1 MHSLQF
7 ASLPRGHDRQ
17 PVTTTVSGAQG
28 QNAPREAAQ
37 PIAVSSVPSRT
48 SSSFFNGAGAGA
60 GNGCPDNSR
69 LTSPRFVGGTN
80 NASSQ
85 PNPMETDSSTD
96 GSFDED
102 SASLHDE
109 ETAHFQSQ
117 AESARLYLEE
127 LGIDVGAKESGG
139 LAALMVAAWENRYDL
154 VENLLAAN
162 VPADSVDAASGDTA
176 LILAASLG
184 HAGVVKRLLDVPGLA
199 LDHANQ
205 NGDTALML
213 ASSGNCP
220 EVVELLIKRGADVN
234 LLNCRHGYT
243 ALMLASA
250 YGSAGAAQKLVA
262 APRIELDRANLRGD
276 TALILACSGKHA
288 DVVKCLLAAGAATTP
303 VGSHALTAFGI
314 AVQEKNVP
322 ITELLL
328 AHHPETG
335 DTFNASS
342 GLQDAFSVAVTDLL
356 LARDRPSPFEIA
368 EPLAFFRTL
377 SDMIPVDGDTRLLL
391 QWLRKQG
398 VLMACAQELVAL
410 LAPAGA
416 WAPGADR
423 GREGDRRQQR
433 LIYCI
438 SAVGQLGYTGAAE
451 RVRHIYQQA
460 GTSPEG
466 LGKLDKLA
474 RQQLGAVA
482 SSANTAAALLGGDL
496 INLLID
502 HCLQQT
508 SPKYEVRVLL
518 LQECL
523 VQAGFIEPLA
533 MAVASG
539 WQAVLA
545 GMQQKQFTVPAGLSF
560 VGILEH
566 IHKHVIG
573 EAQTMLARA
582 LKERLKEHALLSSF
596 QVMLPPKQEEAVH
609 VLFQTQCNWLSQ
621 FCEQSLEFH

>member
-1 MHSLQF
+1 
-7 ASLPRGHDRQ
+7 
-17 PVTTTVSGAQG
+17 
-28 QNAPREAAQ
+28 
-37 PIAVSSVPSRT
+37 
-48 SSSFFNGAGAGA
+48 
-60 GNGCPDNSR
+60 
-69 LTSPRFVGGTN
+69 
-80 NASSQ
+80 
-85 PNPMETDSSTD
+85 
-96 GSFDED
+96 
-102 SASLHDE
+102 
-109 ETAHFQSQ
+109 
-117 AESARLYLEE
+117 
-127 LGIDVGAKESGG
+127 
-139 LAALMVAAWENRYDL
+139 
-154 VENLLAAN
+154 
-162 VPADSVDAASGDTA
+162 
-176 LILAASLG
+176 
-184 HAGVVKRLLDVPGLA
+184 
-199 LDHANQ
+199 
-205 NGDTALML
+205 
-213 ASSGNCP
+213 
-220 EVVELLIKRGADVN
+220 
-234 LLNCRHGYT
+234 
-243 ALMLASA
+243 
-250 YGSAGAAQKLVA
+250 
-262 APRIELDRANLRGD
+262 
-276 TALILACSGKHA
+276 
-288 DVVKCLLAAGAATTP
+288 
-303 VGSHALTAFGI
+303 
-314 AVQEKNVP
+314 
-322 ITELLL
+322 
-328 AHHPETG
+328 
-335 DTFNASS
+335 
-342 GLQDAFSVAVTDLL
+342 
-356 LARDRPSPFEIA
+356 
-368 EPLAFFRTL
+368 
-377 SDMIPVDGDTRLLL
+377 
-391 QWLRKQG
+391 
-398 VLMACAQELVAL
+398 
-410 LAPAGA
+410 
-416 WAPGADR
+416 
-423 GREGDRRQQR
+423 
-433 LIYCI
+433 
-438 SAVGQLGYTGAAE
+438 VGQLGYTGAAE

>member
-1 MHSLQF
+1 
-7 ASLPRGHDRQ
+7 
-17 PVTTTVSGAQG
+17 
-28 QNAPREAAQ
+28 
-37 PIAVSSVPSRT
+37 
-48 SSSFFNGAGAGA
+48 
-60 GNGCPDNSR
+60 
-69 LTSPRFVGGTN
+69 
-80 NASSQ
+80 
-85 PNPMETDSSTD
+85 METDSSTD
-96 GSFDED
+96 SSFEEE
-102 SASLHDE
+102 SASLLDE
-109 ETAHFQSQ
+109 HNAQVQSQ
-117 AESARLYLEE
+117 ADRARACLEE
-127 LGIDVGAKESGG
+127 AGIEVNTNESGG
-139 LAALMVAAWENRYDL
+139 LTALMIAAWEDRYDL
-154 VENLLAAN
+154 VENLLAAG
-162 VPADSVDAASGDTA
+162 VPAHSVNAASGDTA

-184 HAGVVKRLLDVPGLA
+184 HAGVVEQLLDVPGLA

-220 EVVELLIKRGADVN
+220 EVVELLLKRGADVN
-234 LLNCRHGYT
+234 LVNRRHGYT

-250 YGSAGAAQKLVA
+250 YGCVGALQKLA
-262 APRIELDRANLRGD
+262 IAPRIELNRANPRGD
-276 TALILACSGKHA
+276 TALILACSERHA
-288 DVVKCLLAAGAATTP
+288 DAVKCLLAAGAATTP
-303 VGSHALTAFGI
+303 VGSQGLTAF
-314 AVQEKNVP
+314 NVAMEERHVP
-322 ITELLL
+322 LVELLL
-328 AHHPETG
+328 AHDPDTG

-356 LARDRPSPFEIA
+356 IARNRASPFEIA
-368 EPLAFFRTL
+368 EPLVFFRTL
-377 SDMIPVDGDTRLLL
+377 SDMIPVDGDTRPLL

-416 WAPGADR
+416 WSPGADR
-423 GREGDRRQQR
+423 GRRGDRRQQR

-438 SAVGQLGYTGAAE
+438 SAVGQLAYTGAAE
-451 RVRHIYQQA
+451 RVRNSYQQA

-466 LGKLDKLA
+466 VGKLDKLA

-482 SSANTAAALLGGDL
+482 SSASTAAALLGGDL

-545 GMQQKQFTVPAGLSF
+545 GMQQKQIIVPAGLSF
-560 VGILEH
+560 VGIMEY

-596 QVMLPPKQEEAVH
+596 QVMLQPKQEEAMH